1 MRITTNMVYDRNLSS
16 LNGANERL
24 STAYE
29 QLMTGNKFKTAGKIH
44 LA

>member
-16 LNGANERL
+16 LNSANERL

-29 QLMTGNKFKTAGKIH
+29 QLMTGRSSSRRGRTLPA
-44 LA
+44 